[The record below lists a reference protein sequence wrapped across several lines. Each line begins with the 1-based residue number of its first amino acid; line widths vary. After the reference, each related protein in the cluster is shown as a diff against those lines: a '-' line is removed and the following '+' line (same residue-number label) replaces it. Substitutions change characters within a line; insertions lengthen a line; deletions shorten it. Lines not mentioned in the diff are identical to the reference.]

1 MKKLLLTLSLVLV
14 FAFSALGGIT
24 AFAEVSLE
32 ECDRCFQTTANTV
45 LTEEEVGAATIS
57 ATRKPVYDLNLTH
70 LGYVYEFEIVSGKG
84 YAIVVCEEF
93 GYIANE
99 FVKSGQSPYASLDET
114 ELCGY
119 VNTMS
124 YFKITDG
131 VACDIA
137 TGEALPQE
145 LISLLSE
152 NAILYSA
159 STASDT
165 DTLSLKISYVKKDS
179 NYNAVA
185 YEYPEYSVS
194 GGLTNCCA
202 AKAGGNIVGYYDRFY
217 EDLIPNH
224 TAGFTTNGL
233 YRYNLQDAYVQDT
246 IVQLFSDM
254 KGSNNGISEA
264 NFKSGLKT
272 YCARKNLSCD
282 YTSLMSSGKIDYSA
296 FKSAIDDGKPSAL
309 FLSTYNTCVIYNLDD
324 YDILDYTK
332 YYDNHVM
339 VGFGYDEV
347 KYHRNDGSSIS
358 YKFIAVATGFGYP
371 SSAYFNIN
379 FATNIDSVL
388 KVYIH

>member
-57 ATRKPVYDLNLTH
+57 AIRKPVYDLNLTH
-70 LGYVYEFEIVSGKG
+70 LGYVYEFEIASGKG
-84 YAIVVCEEF
+84 YAIVVSEEF

-131 VACDIA
+131 VACDIT

-145 LISLLSE
+145 LITALSE

-159 STASDT
+159 SGNSDT
-165 DTLSLKISYVKKDS
+165 DTLSLKISYVSKNENQKKLAHS
-179 NYNAVA
+179 C
-185 YEYPEYSVS
+185 PEYS
-194 GGLTNCCA
+194 GLDLEGACA
-202 AKAGGNIVGYYDRFY
+202 AVGGANIVGYYDKFY

-224 TAGFTTNGL
+224 TAGYTTYGL
-233 YRYNLQDAYVQDT
+233 YIYNLEDTYVYET
-246 IVQLFSDM
+246 INQLYSDM
-254 KGSNNGISEA
+254 KGSSSGISEA

-272 YCARKNLSCD
+272 YCSRKNLSCE

-309 FLSTYNTCVIYNLDD
+309 FLSTYNTCVVYN
-324 YDILDYTK
+324 YDGYDTLNYIK

-339 VGFGYDEV
+339 VGFGYNEV
-347 KYHRNDGSSIS
+347 KYNRNDGSSIS
-358 YKFIAVATGFGYP
+358 YKFVAVATGFGYP